1 MKIEKNKVVAL
12 TYELIVDGKI
22 ADKADETRP
31 LDYIHGNHMLL
42 AKFEEYLEGL
52 TEGDPFAFT
61 LSPEEGYG
69 VYDEKRVIMLPKEA
83 FMIEGV
89 LHEELMEVGR
99 TLPMMGADGSVVY
112 AVVKE
117 VTPEGVAMDFNAPMA
132 GKTLNFTGKI
142 VSVRDATEKELREG
156 LHGEYLPRE
165 EEHCRHGKGRCHK
178 DDPDHECCHKDDPD
192 HECCHKD
199 DK

>member
-1 MKIEKNKVVAL
+1 MIAAYGCAL
-12 TYELIVDGKI
+12 HIQEPSLFLKSARI
-22 ADKADETRP
+22 ARETSV
-31 LDYIHGNHMLL
+31 GTNH
-42 AKFEEYLEGL
+42 
-52 TEGDPFAFT
+52 
-61 LSPEEGYG
+61 
-69 VYDEKRVIMLPKEA
+69 
-83 FMIEGV
+83 
-89 LHEELMEVGR
+89 
-99 TLPMMGADGSVVY
+99 
-112 AVVKE
+112 
-117 VTPEGVAMDFNAPMA
+117 PMA

-165 EEHCRHGKGRCHK
+165 EERCCHGKGRCHK